1 MKLFF
6 SRLFASALLLA
17 GLFLAGCA
25 STPSVDELMAS
36 GGRKASP
43 TSPANSANSGATNAT
58 SIVTNNNVARFHV
71 GETVNIT
78 FSEIPDPI
86 PPHEEQIKEDGTI
99 TLPLIQSV
107 QAAGKTAGELQTQIH
122 DLYVPKFYV
131 RLNVVVKPGDLIY
144 YVRGE
149 VKQPGRQL
157 YVGETTVTKAIT
169 SASDFTDF
177 ASHKVSLI
185 RANGQIIKVN
195 VDKALEDPAL
205 DPKIYPGDQIVVRRR
220 IF

>member
-1 MKLFF
+1 
-6 SRLFASALLLA
+6 
-17 GLFLAGCA
+17 
-25 STPSVDELMAS
+25 MAS